1 MIISQIKVQDL
12 AEIFAMPTALN
23 VKDTDVRVL
32 DDGLELMCIDPSHVA
47 MASVRA
53 YLDVA
58 NAEDDDE
65 IVNIEIG
72 ALNEALGKFAKTDL
86 VDVFI
91 RDGKVTIKAEKSKR
105 TFRLNAPS
113 ETKPPRIPELDLEV
127 KVSVPLTEIRKAVK
141 FGGDIGDHYTIDSLG
156 GVLAMTTE
164 GDEGCSATYEFGPC
178 EDSVR
183 VMIQSDYMSNVIKA
197 MPTAEE
203 ITLEMTT
210 DYPMRF
216 RADNGTIEVMALIAP
231 RIENDD

>member
-53 YLDVA
+53 YLDIA
-58 NAEDDDE
+58 TAEDDDE

-72 ALNEALGKFAKTDL
+72 ALNEALSKFAKTDL

-91 RDGKVTIKAEKSKR
+91 RDGKVTIKGEKSRR

-113 ETKPPRIPELDLEV
+113 EAKPLRVPELDLEV
-127 KVSVPLTEIRKAVK
+127 SATVPLAEIRKAVK
-141 FGGDIGDHYTIDSLG
+141 FGGDISDHYIIKSVG
-156 GVLAMTTE
+156 GVLSMTTE
-164 GDEGCSATYEFGPC
+164 SDEGCSATYEFGPC
-178 EDSVR
+178 KDSVR
-183 VMIQSDYMSNVIKA
+183 VMIQSDYMANVIKA
-197 MPTAEE
+197 LPTAEE

-210 DYPMRF
+210 DHPMRIK
-216 RADNGTIEVMALIAP
+216 ASNETVEVMALIAP
-231 RIENDD
+231 RIETDD

>member
-32 DDGLELMCIDPSHVA
+32 DDGLELMCIDPSHV
-47 MASVRA
+47 
-53 YLDVA
+53 DIA

-91 RDGKVTIKAEKSKR
+91 RDGKVTIKAERGMR

-113 ETKPPRIPELDLEV
+113 EAKPLRVPELDLEV
-127 KVSVPLTEIRKAVK
+127 SATVPLAEIRKAVK
-141 FGGDIGDHYTIDSLG
+141 FGGDISDHYIIDSLH
-156 GVLAMTTE
+156 GVLTMTTE
-164 GDEGCSATYEFGPC
+164 SDEGCSATYELGPC
-178 EDSVR
+178 KDLVR
-183 VMIQSDYMSNVIKA
+183 VMIQSDYMANVIKA
-197 MPTAEE
+197 LPTAEE

-210 DYPMRF
+210 DCPMRF
-216 RADNGTIEVMALIAP
+216 RASNGTIEIMALIAP
-231 RIENDD
+231 RIETDD